1 MNVAGKP
8 PLGEIEDHGGSLS
21 RADRLF
27 PAAPKPWLDLSTGI
41 NPHSYRFADL
51 TESAFRRLP
60 ETAELSRLL
69 DAATRAYAAPSPRNL
84 VAAPGTQIL
93 LPLVASLVP
102 PGRAAILSP
111 TYAEHRRAAAIAGH
125 EAIAVSSFADLAG
138 ADLAIVVNPNNPDG
152 HVSRRAALLELAAHM
167 RQRSRLLIVDEAF
180 MDVGPRDQSLA
191 GDADAGGF
199 VVLKSFGKF
208 FGLAGIRLGFVIG
221 APDIVSA
228 LDARLGPWAVSGPAL
243 EIGIAALGDLA
254 WQETMRRHLADSA
267 RSLDALLARHGLV
280 VQGGT
285 DLYRFLRIPHASSIF
300 RALGERGILVRAF
313 DEDATALRFGIPA
326 GNSAFDRLADALAG
340 AG

>member
-1 MNVAGKP
+1 MKIAGKP
-8 PLGEIEDHGGSLS
+8 PLDEIADHGGSLS

-60 ETAELSRLL
+60 ETAQLARLL
-69 DAATRAYAAPSPRNL
+69 NAATRAYGAPSPRNL

-125 EAIAVSSFADLAG
+125 DAVAVSSFADLAD
-138 ADLAIVVNPNNPDG
+138 ADLAILVNPNNPDG
-152 HVSRRAALLELAAHM
+152 RIHRRATLLELAAHM
-167 RQRSRLLIVDEAF
+167 RARNRLLIVDEAF

-191 GDADAGGF
+191 GDADQGGF

-208 FGLAGIRLGFVIG
+208 FGLAGIRLGFAIG
-221 APDIVSA
+221 APGIVAA
-228 LDARLGPWAVSGPAL
+228 LDARMGPWAVSGPAL
-243 EIGIAALGDLA
+243 EIGIAALDDLG
-254 WQETMRRHLADSA
+254 WQDGMRRLLADST
-267 RSLDALLARHGLV
+267 RKLDALLAQRDLT

-285 DLYRFLRIPHASSIF
+285 DLYRFLRTT
-300 RALGERGILVRAF
+300 RAPDVFHGLGQQGILVRAF
-313 DEDATALRFGIPA
+313 DEDATALRFGLPGSDA
-326 GNSAFDRLADALAG
+326 GFDRLAQALARI
-340 AG
+340 

>member
-1 MNVAGKP
+1 MKVAGKP
-8 PLGEIEDHGGSLS
+8 PLDEIADHGGSLS

-60 ETAELSRLL
+60 ETAQLSQLL
-69 DAATRAYAAPSPRNL
+69 DAAARAYAAPSRRSL
-84 VAAPGTQIL
+84 LAAPGTQIL

-111 TYAEHRRAAAIAGH
+111 TYAEHRRAASIAGH
-125 EAIAVSSFADLAG
+125 DAFAVSAFADLAD
-138 ADLAIVVNPNNPDG
+138 ADLAILVNPNNPDG
-152 HVSRRAALLELAAHM
+152 RICSRVDLLELAADM
-167 RQRSRLLIVDEAF
+167 RQRNRLLIVDEAF

-191 GDADAGGF
+191 GDADVGGF

-208 FGLAGIRLGFVIG
+208 FGLAGIRLGFAIA
-221 APDIVSA
+221 APDVMAS

-243 EIGIAALGDLA
+243 EIGIAALGDLG
-254 WQETMRRHLADSA
+254 WQDDMRRRLAASA
-267 RSLDALLARHGLV
+267 GKLDALLARHDLT

-285 DLYRFLRIPHASSIF
+285 DLYRFLRTPKAPSIF
-300 RALGERGILVRAF
+300 RALGQRGILVRAF
-313 DEDATALRFGIPA
+313 DEDATALRFGLP
-326 GNSAFDRLADALAG
+326 GNDADFERLAQALARL
-340 AG
+340 

>member
-8 PLGEIEDHGGSLS
+8 PLDDIADHGGSLS

-60 ETAELSRLL
+60 ETAELARLL
-69 DAATRAYAAPSPRNL
+69 AAATRAYASPSPRNL

-125 EAIAVSSFADLAG
+125 DAVAVSSFADLAD
-138 ADLAIVVNPNNPDG
+138 ADLAILVNPNNPDG
-152 HVSRRAALLELAAHM
+152 RICTRAALLELAAHM
-167 RQRSRLLIVDEAF
+167 RARNRLLVIDEAF
-180 MDVGPRDQSLA
+180 MDVGPRDESLA
-191 GDADAGGF
+191 GDADEGGF

-208 FGLAGIRLGFVIG
+208 FGLAGIRLGFAIA
-221 APDIVSA
+221 APKIVAA
-228 LDARLGPWAVSGPAL
+228 LDARMGPWAVSGPAL
-243 EIGIAALGDLA
+243 EIGVAALDDLE
-254 WQETMRRHLADSA
+254 WQDEMRRQLADSA
-267 RSLDALLARHGLV
+267 RKLDALLARHGLTIE
-280 VQGGT
+280 GGT
-285 DLYRFLRIPHASSIF
+285 DLYRFLRTKRAPAVF
-300 RALGERGILVRAF
+300 RGLGQQGILVRAF
-313 DEDATALRFGIPA
+313 DEDATALRFGLP
-326 GNSAFDRLADALAG
+326 GNDADFERLAQALAQL
-340 AG
+340 